1 MDELILLVKAWVAR
15 AILLELVALNLLPTA
30 ATPKE
35 ETEGPWSF
43 VELFYC
49 LRRFEALFVARP
61 LDRPCCVVDSWL
73 STLPVGI

>member
-1 MDELILLVKAWVAR
+1 MAR

-43 VELFYC
+43 VEPFYC
-49 LRRFEALFVARP
+49 LRRFEALFAERP
-61 LDRPCCVVDSWL
+61 LERPCCVDDSWL
-73 STLPVGI
+73 STLPAGI